1 MDLYEQHK
9 NILEMAVRR
18 QGFHYR
24 MPEGGQEAMDR
35 GLVGESDPTW
45 MMSDHSHTSNGF
57 TLTEAGTRLVRAQ
70 GMVCQCALCGAYN
83 GSEPKLAVDPLCANC
98 QSSAEEYGMN
108 ELEGIGTACTNC
120 VKYTER
126 KRPELLPAQHMQA
139 KLEAERSMGEK
150 EVEHVQYC
158 GTCWKGKNQC
168 RGLAA
173 ARARDRDGLEPKRK
187 TENRMQPADPKQ
199 TRNNQGRKK

>member
-24 MPEGGQEAMDR
+24 MPKGGQEAMDS
-35 GLVGESDPTW
+35 GLVGESDLTW
-45 MMSDHSHTSNGF
+45 MMSDYSHTSNGF

-83 GSEPKLAVDPLCANC
+83 GREPKLAVDPLCANC
-98 QSSAEEYGMN
+98 QSSAEVYGMN

-126 KRPELLPAQHMQA
+126 KRPELLPAQHMRA
-139 KLEAERSMGEK
+139 KLEAERGMGENQ
-150 EVEHVQYC
+150 VEHVRYC

-168 RGLAA
+168 HGLGA
-173 ARARDRDGLEPKRK
+173 ARARDQAGLEPVTGRTK
-187 TENRMQPADPKQ
+187 TK
-199 TRNNQGRKK
+199 

>member
-9 NILEMAVRR
+9 SILEMAVRR

-24 MPEGGQEAMDR
+24 MPEGGQEAIDS

-45 MMSDHSHTSNGF
+45 MYSDDNHAANGF
-57 TLTEAGTRLVRAQ
+57 TLTEAGIKLVRAR

-83 GSEPKLAVDPLCANC
+83 GREPALAVDPLCANC
-98 QSSAEEYGMN
+98 QSSARQYGMN
-108 ELEGIGTACTNC
+108 ELEGIGAACTNC

-150 EVEHVQYC
+150 EVEHIQYC
-158 GTCWKGKNQC
+158 GTCWQGKNQC

-173 ARARDRDGLEPKRK
+173 ARARDQAGLEPITGRTK
-187 TENRMQPADPKQ
+187 TR
-199 TRNNQGRKK
+199 